1 MPLGSQGRNNTVKE
15 IRKQP
20 KDGMHKSRLVGVVDL
35 GHQPPFEARGKMV
48 ESSYKYEFIYELLNL
63 PDDYYEENA
72 PHWISEEVKD
82 KWYKSDKA
90 GLSDSKLT
98 ERVEVL
104 EAFSGKDSNQGR
116 NFEILIGEACVTKT
130 KVDAKGYSKIT
141 GVTELLPGTEVPELM
156 NPPLIFDWGNPDKET
171 WDRLSPLTKRK
182 IQQALDYDEKLKDWV
197 DSLEA

>member
-1 MPLGSQGRNNTVKE
+1 MPLGSQGRNNSVRE

-20 KDGMHKSRLVGVVDL
+20 NDAMHKSRLVGVIDL

-63 PDDYYEENA
+63 PDDYYEEGR
-72 PHWISEEVKD
+72 PFWQSEEVKD

-98 ERVEVL
+98 SRVEVL
-104 EAFSGKDSNQGR
+104 EAYENVDSNEGQ
-116 NFEILIGEACVTKT
+116 NFEVLIGQACAVKT
-130 KVDAKGYSKIT
+130 KVDAKGYAKIID
-141 GVTELLPGTEVPELM
+141 VTELLPGTEVPELM
-156 NPPLIFDWGNPDKET
+156 NPPLVFDWSDPDKET
-171 WDRLSPLTKRK
+171 WDRLSPLTKKK

-197 DSLEA
+197 DSLEE